1 MGREC
6 RYSSGGVFLPA
17 KVSFNAIKRGSGGDG

>member
-6 RYSSGGVFLPA
+6 QYSFGGVLLSA